1 MSTPAQ
7 SRLLQLIDAAFASEM
22 RWDRSQAKVTEGVLL
37 PSMPRLIEAL
47 GRARR
52 AVDAE
57 MRARAATETWIG
69 PSDVS
74 GAVTIAD
81 YPVGFCQVIRDA
93 VRARLRDDPEWR
105 AILRRGVVVR
115 DVFVILKGRYFQN
128 AMQVGNL
135 YVDVANDTV
144 DPSKHWLEWA
154 PVREVHYENPSD
166 IARIAEVS
174 AAYHGCSVHP
184 NTVFPL
190 LAPVVPLLAVRSN
203 GRIDL
208 LDASPM
214 TFLMDLRSGLAGHRR
229 WVESGFGGA
238 PPLPEVH
245 LATLRAACGRNDAS
259 VFPFEFRPCGASEL
273 VDQASAFAEA
283 ARDPSRHGLITAV
296 LDLVPKAARRLR
308 DLQGQG
314 GTSPPS

>member
-7 SRLLQLIDAAFASEM
+7 SRLQQLVDAAFASEM
-22 RWDRSQAKVTEGVLL
+22 RWDRAQEKVTDGALL
-37 PSMPRLIEAL
+37 PSMPRIVDAL

-57 MRARAATETWIG
+57 MRARAATETWVG
-69 PSDVS
+69 PSEVA

-105 AILRRGVVVR
+105 TIVRRGVVVR

-144 DPSKHWLEWA
+144 DPAKHWLEWA
-154 PVREVHYENPSD
+154 PVREVDYENASD
-166 IARIAEVS
+166 ISRIAAVS

-214 TFLMDLRSGLAGHRR
+214 TFLKDLPSGLAGHRH
-229 WVESGFGGA
+229 WVESGFGGV
-238 PPLPEVH
+238 PSLPVAH
-245 LATLRAACGRNDAS
+245 VATLRAACGRNDAS
-259 VFPFEFRPCGASEL
+259 AFPFEFRPCAAPEL
-273 VDQASAFAEA
+273 LEQASAFADA
-283 ARDPSRHGLITAV
+283 ARDPSRHDLITTV
-296 LDLVPKAARRLR
+296 LDLVPKAARQLR

-314 GTSPPS
+314 GKSPPS

>member
-1 MSTPAQ
+1 MAAST
-7 SRLLQLIDAAFASEM
+7 RLQQLIDAAFASEM
-22 RWDRSQAKVTEGVLL
+22 RWDRAQEKVTDGVLL
-37 PSMPRLIEAL
+37 PSMPRIIEAL

-69 PSDVS
+69 PSEVA

-105 AILRRGVVVR
+105 AIVRRGVVLR

-144 DPSKHWLEWA
+144 DPAKHWLEWA
-154 PVREVHYENPSD
+154 PVREVDYENASD
-166 IARIAEVS
+166 ISRIAAVS

-214 TFLMDLRSGLAGHRR
+214 TFLKDLPSGLAGHRH
-229 WVESGFGGA
+229 WVESGFGGIPA
-238 PPLPEVH
+238 LPEAQV
-245 LATLRAACGRNDAS
+245 ATLRAACGRNDAS
-259 VFPFEFRPCGASEL
+259 VFPFEFRP
-273 VDQASAFAEA
+273 
-283 ARDPSRHGLITAV
+283 
-296 LDLVPKAARRLR
+296 
-308 DLQGQG
+308 
-314 GTSPPS
+314 